1 MPAASFFLDGQDW
14 GVVVTVFGELLRNSR
29 LRAVLTQEELAERA
43 GLSVRAVGKLES
55 GETTR
60 PRQATVRML
69 ADALG
74 LDEPELTSFI
84 ASAFGIRQLR
94 PVAQRSKTSRAHASR
109 LVSSGSAAR

>member
-1 MPAASFFLDGQDW
+1 M
-14 GVVVTVFGELLRNSR
+14 
-29 LRAVLTQEELAERA
+29 
-43 GLSVRAVGKLES
+43 
-55 GETTR
+55 
-60 PRQATVRML
+60 TVRML

-94 PVAQRSKTSRAHASR
+94 AVPQRSNTSRAHASR